1 MHRISFVCGGVHSSC
16 YCCILDTMTTALMIA
31 DHIVSIYHTMCNV
44 QYGNVVNEETSAAVA
59 VVSTTGVTCDA
70 IWRTMAADYSYPA

>member
-1 MHRISFVCGGVHSSC
+1 
-16 YCCILDTMTTALMIA
+16 MTTALMIA

-70 IWRTMAADYSYPA
+70 IWRTIAAVSFFSITRTPHDSHGSWSWRAL